1 MPRNI
6 CEPPS
11 FFCSTHSLKS
21 RPLQKSFHYQFH
33 DSKEPNETSPRTV
46 LHSLHIIIYIR
57 TYILLRSSKSVCR
70 LQIWGRSYFYKPKKI
85 LNISLCAYYL
95 LLLPNEVCSAPSSP
109 LLRRAL
115 LRNKLNNNSLINS
128 DKNEKKPF
136 P

>member
-11 FFCSTHSLKS
+11 FFCSTHSLKAVLYKNPSTISFMTPRS
-21 RPLQKSFHYQFH
+21 RMKH
-33 DSKEPNETSPRTV
+33 
-46 LHSLHIIIYIR
+46 LHARCSTPYTLLLYIR
-57 TYILLRSSKSVCR
+57 TYFLLRSSKSVCR
-70 LQIWGRSYFYKPKKI
+70 LQIWGRSYFYRPKKI